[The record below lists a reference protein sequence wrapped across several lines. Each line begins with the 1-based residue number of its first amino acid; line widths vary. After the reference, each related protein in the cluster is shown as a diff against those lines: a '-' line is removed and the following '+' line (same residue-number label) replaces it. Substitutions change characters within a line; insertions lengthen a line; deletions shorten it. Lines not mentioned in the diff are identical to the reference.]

1 MKKIVVASA
10 REGAGKTTA
19 VIGMGKKIS
28 GNVGYMKPFGDRIYY
43 HKKRLWDYDSV
54 AVAKTL
60 GISDA
65 PEKLSIGFEHSKLMY
80 MFDRKGIEKKVCELF
95 EEISTGKDMIFI
107 EGSKD
112 MNYGAS
118 VNLDSFSVAHH
129 LQSPMLMVLSGK
141 DEDIFDD
148 AIRCRDLA
156 KMKGV
161 KVVGAIINRAKDV
174 DEWTEIYAQRVE
186 KEGIPILG
194 VLPEIKEL
202 STITPEFIADQ
213 LPAKVLAGEKG
224 LHKEIENIF
233 IGAMSVSAAIKN
245 PLFNK
250 KKKLILTSGDRTD
263 MVLTALKEDTS
274 CIVLT
279 NNIVPPARIREMADE
294 KEVPLLLTP
303 WDTYTSAKKVENI
316 KPWISEK
323 NEKTMR
329 AVEAAF
335 KSLDISWL
343 MSI

>member
-19 VIGMGKKIS
+19 VIGIGRKVSGKI
-28 GNVGYMKPFGDRIYY
+28 GYMKPFGDRIYY

-60 GISDA
+60 GISEA

-80 MFDRKGIEKKVCELF
+80 MFDREGIAKKVRELF
-95 EEISTGKDMIFI
+95 EEISTGKDMVFI

-118 VNLDSFSVAHH
+118 VNLDSFSVARY
-129 LQSPMLMVLSGK
+129 LQSSMLMIFSGK
-141 DEDIFDD
+141 EEDIFDD
-148 AIRCRDLA
+148 IVRCKELA
-156 KMKGV
+156 EMKGV
-161 KVVGAIINRAKDV
+161 KIVGAIINKVRDV
-174 DEWTEIYAQRVE
+174 NEWKEIHVQRVE
-186 KEGIPILG
+186 KEGIHVLG
-194 VLPEIKEL
+194 ILPEIKEL
-202 STITPEFIADQ
+202 STITAEFVADQ

-224 LHKEIENIF
+224 LHNEIESIF

-263 MVLTALKEDTS
+263 MVLTALREDTS

-279 NNIVPPARIREMADE
+279 NNIIPPARIREMADE
-294 KEVPLLLTP
+294 KGIPLLLTP
-303 WDTYTSAKKVENI
+303 WDTYTSAKKLENI

-323 NEKTMR
+323 NEKKMR
-329 AVEAAF
+329 AVETAF
-335 KSLDISWL
+335 ESLDTSWI
-343 MSI
+343 MNM